1 MKYLKYTWTIIVN
14 LITLGFAIA
23 IFDSASSSSET
34 IILSLL
40 VLIYLSIQTG
50 FIVWGHDTQQT
61 NLALDYEFKR
71 IRKIITEEDLK
82 KEEEPDE
89 AEAIKKLEEA
99 QKKFNKK
106 FGQTFINIIFL
117 GIIYLIAIGN
127 LISAL

>member
-71 IRKIITEEDLK
+71 IRKIITEE
-82 KEEEPDE
+82 PDE